1 MTLTSKVLMNNL
13 TILRQRLIDAE
24 SALHRLMVGELE
36 VTVSVGGYGATTYA
50 QTDMNKLTAY
60 IAKLKSEIAAKEGR
74 ARRGPLFMKF

>member
-1 MTLTSKVLMNNL
+1 MTIELLKERLT
-13 TILRQRLIDAE
+13 DAE

-60 IAKLKSEIAAKEGR
+60 IAKLKSEIAAKEGHP
-74 ARRGPLFMKF
+74 RRGPLFMKF

>member
-1 MTLTSKVLMNNL
+1 MTIELLKERLT
-13 TILRQRLIDAE
+13 DAE

-50 QTDMNKLTAY
+50 QTDINKLTAY

-74 ARRGPLFMKF
+74 LRRGPLFMKF